1 MSLKPLLD
9 SDWTIQ
15 LHVAAA
21 MGALVL
27 GIVQL
32 WFAQGDGP
40 HRLRGWIWVAL
51 MLVVSVSSFA
61 IHELRVWGPWSP
73 IHLLSIFT
81 LTTLPLAVIHARHH
95 RVARHRRAMIS
106 IFVGLV
112 TAGLFTLV
120 PGRLLYR
127 VVAGG

>member
-32 WFAQGDGP
+32 WFAKGDGP

-51 MLVVSVSSFA
+51 MLVVSVSAPSRSTSCGSGVRGA
-61 IHELRVWGPWSP
+61 R
-73 IHLLSIFT
+73 SISS
-81 LTTLPLAVIHARHH
+81 RSS
-95 RVARHRRAMIS
+95 R
-106 IFVGLV
+106 
-112 TAGLFTLV
+112 
-120 PGRLLYR
+120 
-127 VVAGG
+127 